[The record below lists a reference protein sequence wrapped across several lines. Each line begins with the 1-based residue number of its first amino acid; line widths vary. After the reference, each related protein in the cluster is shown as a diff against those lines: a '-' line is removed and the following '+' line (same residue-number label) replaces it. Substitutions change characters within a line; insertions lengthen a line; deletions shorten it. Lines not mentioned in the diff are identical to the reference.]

1 MLMEGNHGMDTD
13 ISEEVI
19 VNLRK
24 ISRAVELHS
33 KGLFKEY
40 GLTSPQLTI
49 LMTIVRQGS
58 LTVSDLARRISM
70 SQATA
75 TSILSRLEQQGF
87 VTRARSTGDKRMVY
101 IEVTEKTRLVL
112 ENKPSPL
119 HNDFLRRFKGLQSW
133 EQTMLLSSLQRI
145 AKLMDVHSLD
155 EV

>member
-1 MLMEGNHGMDTD
+1 MLFR
-13 ISEEVI
+13 S
-19 VNLRK
+19 
-24 ISRAVELHS
+24 
-33 KGLFKEY
+33 
-40 GLTSPQLTI
+40 
-49 LMTIVRQGS
+49 TIVRQGS

-87 VTRARSTGDKRMVY
+87 VNRVKGISDKRTVY
-101 IEVTEKTRLVL
+101 IEVTDKTRLIL

-119 HNDFLRRFKGLQSW
+119 HNDFLRRFKALQPW

-145 AKLMDVHSLD
+145 AKLMDVQSLD